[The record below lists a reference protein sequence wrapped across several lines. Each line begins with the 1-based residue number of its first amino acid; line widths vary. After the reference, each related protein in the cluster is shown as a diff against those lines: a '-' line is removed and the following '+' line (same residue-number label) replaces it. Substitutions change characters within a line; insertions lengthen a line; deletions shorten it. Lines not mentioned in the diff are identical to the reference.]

1 MSDNAYAAAIVA
13 LAEGLGDL
21 DVVDN
26 ELTTVARAVNG
37 SREMQERLSDIN
49 IPPSVR
55 LKFVESEALSAA
67 HPTTRA
73 ALAMVIAGEAAS
85 SIGEISDL
93 VSDEAARRRDASVAE
108 VTVAQPIDDASA
120 ERLRTALERK
130 LGRKLTLKVTVDP
143 SVVGGVRA
151 RVGDTVIDG
160 SLSGRL
166 SEVRTRLAG

>member
-21 DVVDN
+21 DVVDG
-26 ELTTVARAVNG
+26 EMTTVARAVNG
-37 SREMQERLSDIN
+37 NRDLQERLSDIHT
-49 IPPSVR
+49 PASVR
-55 LKFVESEALSAA
+55 LKFVESEALAAA

-73 ALAMVIAGEAAS
+73 ALAMVIAGEAAGNL
-85 SIGEISDL
+85 GEISDL

-108 VTVAQPIDDASA
+108 VSVAQPIDDASA
-120 ERLRTALERK
+120 ERLRVALERK

-166 SEVRTRLAG
+166 SDFKTRLAG

>member
-73 ALAMVIAGEAAS
+73 ALAMVIAGEAAG